1 MTNTPPISEDP
12 SSSSDPVPSSGPSTR
27 GAWLWRRRPGA
38 VWVLLVALAM
48 QSLAALAY
56 AVIGVIDLIT
66 GQIEYVGVTVALI
79 VCSLLLAWF
88 IFALTRGVGQQQP
101 WVRGPA
107 ITLQIF
113 VALIG
118 ISCVQAAM
126 YPLGV
131 SLIAV
136 GIATIVLFVL
146 PPVVEHISF
155 REPASGE
162 D

>member
-1 MTNTPPISEDP
+1 MTNTSPISEDP
-12 SSSSDPVPSSGPSTR
+12 SSSSDPVPSSGPRTR
-27 GAWLWRRRPGA
+27 GAWLRRRRPGA

-56 AVIGVIDLIT
+56 AVIGVIDLIA
-66 GQIEYVGVTVALI
+66 GQIEYVGATVALI

-131 SLIAV
+131 SLMTV

-155 REPASGE
+155 REPALGE